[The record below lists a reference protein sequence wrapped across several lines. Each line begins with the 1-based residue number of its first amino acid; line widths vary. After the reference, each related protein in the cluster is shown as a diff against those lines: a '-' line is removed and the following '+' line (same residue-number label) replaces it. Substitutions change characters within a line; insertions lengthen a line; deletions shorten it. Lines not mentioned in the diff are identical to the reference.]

1 MPKAVDI
8 AAAIA
13 PLPTLHNRR
22 PESHGPEVDAAF
34 AILAETET
42 GGVFAG
48 RFDGESAWERHRH
61 GDELVHI
68 LDGET
73 QLTVIGADGPT
84 VLTLSAGMLTIVPRG
99 CWHKFHAPTGVTVM
113 TMTPQPTDHS
123 TEDVPQD

>member
-8 AAAIA
+8 AAALA
-13 PLPTLHNRR
+13 PLQTLRNRR

-34 AILAETET
+34 TVLAETET
-42 GGVFAG
+42 GGIFAG
-48 RFDGESAWERHRH
+48 RFEGESAWERHNH

-68 LDGET
+68 LEGET
-73 QLTVIGADGPT
+73 RLTIIDADGPT
-84 VLTLSAGMLTIVPRG
+84 ELALSGGMLTVVPRG

-123 TEDVPQD
+123 MAETPED